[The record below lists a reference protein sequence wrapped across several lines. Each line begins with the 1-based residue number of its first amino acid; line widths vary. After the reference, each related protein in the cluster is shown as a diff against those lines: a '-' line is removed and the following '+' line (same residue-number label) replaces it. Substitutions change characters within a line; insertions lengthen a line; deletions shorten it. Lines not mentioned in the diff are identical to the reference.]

1 MWGRCRTHTV
11 RSSYHILEIYEWEK
25 FISPNIC
32 MGLAQLVVIHT
43 WSLIRSA
50 RTGYSLLDITLLVA
64 PSHIDTVSLFCIKD
78 VIRSP
83 VFSGET
89 FGCLWSG
96 IELEQLLEYQSVLW
110 MPLDWISKSR
120 SRSHSFLRALN
131 CTGQERSFSILNS
144 GKFIP
149 HYCLIRR
156 G

>member
-1 MWGRCRTHTV
+1 
-11 RSSYHILEIYEWEK
+11 
-25 FISPNIC
+25 

-110 MPLDWISKSR
+110 MPLDWIFEIQVEI
-120 SRSHSFLRALN
+120 SFIFAGPELYGPGA
-131 CTGQERSFSILNS
+131 I
-144 GKFIP
+144 I
-149 HYCLIRR
+149 
-156 G
+156 